1 MLRAAG
7 GWRRNEGEQKV
18 ALNAR
23 TTYVCI
29 HVQGKQAIKHLAETP
44 PTLPI
49 KVAKDRDRS
58 VINMKWTHEKRACMR
73 PQLAKYV
80 NKYMD

>member
-58 VINMKWTHEKRACMR
+58 VINMTEVDARETSMHEA
-73 PQLAKYV
+73 PAKQV
-80 NKYMD
+80 CYMD